1 MTNTFSDLILKCHHI
16 IVVKWYYYFPTIFR
30 SVISWNIWKWLCK
43 LIYNGSWQKCQ
54 SLCRVILLASPTQEK
69 RHWDPPRQEAPEK
82 VDIEPSPQLFC
93 TCPTPRGTTH
103 RVFVSTR
110 DTPAVSPHLGES
122 SYHQGEDRLFQ
133 ATVLESPAF
142 LHSVTQSYIT
152 WEYIRSVCFNSR
164 HASSSSKSRRFLLI
178 T

>member
-1 MTNTFSDLILKCHHI
+1 M
-16 IVVKWYYYFPTIFR
+16 
-30 SVISWNIWKWLCK
+30 
-43 LIYNGSWQKCQ
+43 
-54 SLCRVILLASPTQEK
+54 CRVILLASPTQEK

-103 RVFVSTR
+103 RVYVSTR

-142 LHSVTQSYIT
+142 LHSVTLSYTT

-164 HASSSSKSRRFLLI
+164 HASNSSNLEVPINYLGEDRLFQATVLKSPAFPQSATLSY
-178 T
+178 TS